1 MSYVYNFYTGKII
14 YMFFFLLISFVYLDK
29 LYIYRKNYIYNFIV
43 LFIASSCTI
52 VVTSSIPE
60 VGQETGWHTDHWWD
74 LADRVS
80 AWRKKQLRELGRKY

>member
-1 MSYVYNFYTGKII
+1 
-14 YMFFFLLISFVYLDK
+14 MFSFLLISFAYLDK
-29 LYIYRKNYIYNFIV
+29 LYIYIYRKNYIYNFIV

-60 VGQETGWHTDHWWD
+60 VGQETGWPTDHWWD